1 MRLID
6 LSQPLY
12 DGAPN
17 CPAHP
22 PVRSEIIAD
31 HPQVG
36 WRVELLT
43 LASHTGSHVDAP
55 YHKLADGANLDQI
68 PLDRFTGLAV
78 IADLR
83 DSQADRPIDAA
94 LLESRLPQDLND
106 RIVLLATGW
115 GRRRAKTDE
124 WLYHPPYLTPEGAA
138 WLVARG
144 IRGVGIDHYS
154 IAGSRDDINPV
165 THTVLLQANVWIV
178 EELGF
183 PDEIFTVPQPFE
195 FMCLPINLR
204 GHTGAFC
211 RPVAVLGPTVAA
223 SPGNVGGGA
232 A

>member
-1 MRLID
+1 MKLID

-22 PVRSEIIAD
+22 PVKSEIIAD
-31 HPQVG
+31 HPKTG

-43 LASHTGSHVDAP
+43 LASHTGSHVDTP
-55 YHKLADGANLDQI
+55 FHKLAEGANLDQI
-68 PLDRFTGLAV
+68 PLERWTGRAF

-83 DSQADRPIDAA
+83 DSKPDRPLDAA
-94 LLESRLPQDLND
+94 LLAERLNGRTLAD

-115 GRRRAKTDE
+115 GRKRAKTDE
-124 WLYHPPYLTPEGAA
+124 WLHHPPYVSPDGAE
-138 WLVARG
+138 WLVAQK

-165 THTVLLQANVWIV
+165 THTILLRANVWIV
-178 EELGF
+178 EELSF
-183 PDEIFTVPQPFE
+183 PDEVFAVPQPFE

-211 RPVAVLGPTVAA
+211 RPVAVVR
-223 SPGNVGGGA
+223 
-232 A
+232 

>member
-22 PVRSEIIAD
+22 PVKSEIIAD
-31 HPQVG
+31 HPQTG

-55 YHKLADGANLDQI
+55 FHKLAHGANLDQI
-68 PLDRFTGLAV
+68 PLDRWTGLAV

-83 DSQADRPIDAA
+83 DSKPDRPLEAA
-94 LLESRLPQDLND
+94 LLAERLGRHTLAD
-106 RIVLLATGW
+106 RFVLLATGW
-115 GRRRAKTDE
+115 GRKRARTEE
-124 WLYHPPYLTPEGAA
+124 WLHHPPYVSPGGAE
-138 WLVARG
+138 WLVAQK

-165 THTVLLQANVWIV
+165 THTLLLGAGIGII
-178 EELGF
+178 EELNF
-183 PDEIFTVPQPFE
+183 PDEVFALPQPFE
-195 FMCLPINLR
+195 FMSLPIHLR

-211 RPVAVLGPTVAA
+211 RPVAILRGQSMVL
-223 SPGNVGGGA
+223 
-232 A
+232 